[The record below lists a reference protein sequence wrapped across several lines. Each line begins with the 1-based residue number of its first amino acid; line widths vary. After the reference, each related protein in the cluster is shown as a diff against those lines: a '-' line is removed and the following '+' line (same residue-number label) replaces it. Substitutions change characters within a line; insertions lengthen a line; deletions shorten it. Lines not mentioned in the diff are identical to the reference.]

1 MGGDIWLDPTED
13 EAAVS
18 QGTFILSCIPALGTI
33 TSVWQ
38 NGQIQLADAISVRV
52 VSPCCIPPD
61 RVLQAMDMCQ
71 DRCTDIH
78 SVIAQALREYTST

>member
-18 QGTFILSCIPALGTI
+18 QGTLILSCIPALGTI

-38 NGQIQLADAISVRV
+38 NGQIQPVDAISVRV
-52 VSPCCIPPD
+52 AFLYLIHPD
-61 RVLQAMDMCQ
+61 RVL
-71 DRCTDIH
+71 
-78 SVIAQALREYTST
+78 

>member
-1 MGGDIWLDPTED
+1 MGGDIWLD
-13 EAAVS
+13 EAAAS
-18 QGTFILSCIPALGTI
+18 QGTLILSCIPALGTI

-38 NGQIQLADAISVRV
+38 NGQIQLADAINVRV
-52 VSPCCIPPD
+52 VFLCCIPPD
-61 RVLQAMDMCQ
+61 RVLQTMEMCQ